1 MRERRVLLLLL
12 FTMLLLAMV
21 FATAAAAQD
30 DDSQPSLGDVARQAR
45 MQKQKDAQVQ
55 TKDATTNAAQT
66 KDTQSK
72 DAPSKDAQPIAAS
85 ALGKDSAK
93 DSDTSSKAAQS
104 KDASAKVVLVKGSKK
119 VVTNDEIPE
128 HVGPTS
134 TLPVT
139 VKAPGAPDPPP
150 NYEPGKVP
158 ADYVKNQI
166 LQMKQYISNLESSIQ
181 DLTDSIRYSGGSCVS
196 NCTQWNAQQQQKQ
209 QQVESMTSQLAQM
222 QKTLEATQ
230 EMARKQGYNSAIY
243 DP

>member
-1 MRERRVLLLLL
+1 MRELRTFLLLLL
-12 FTMLLLAMV
+12 SIAA
-21 FATAAAAQD
+21 FATVAAAQD
-30 DDSQPSLGDVARQAR
+30 DDSPSLGDVARQAR
-45 MQKQKDAQVQ
+45 LQKQKEAQAQ
-55 TKDATTNAAQT
+55 SKDA
-66 KDTQSK
+66 QSK
-72 DAPSKDAQPIAAS
+72 DAPAKDAQPAAAS
-85 ALGKDSAK
+85 TSGKDSAK
-93 DSDTSSKAAQS
+93 DKETSSQPVSS
-104 KDASAKVVLVKGSKK
+104 KTAPGKDESAKVILVKGSKK

-196 NCTQWNAQQQQKQ
+196 NCAQWNAQQQQKQ

-222 QKTLEATQ
+222 QKVLEATQ

>member
-1 MRERRVLLLLL
+1 MRELRTFLLLLL
-12 FTMLLLAMV
+12 SIAA
-21 FATAAAAQD
+21 FATVAAAQD
-30 DDSQPSLGDVARQAR
+30 DDSPSLGDVARQAR
-45 MQKQKDAQVQ
+45 LQKQKEAQ
-55 TKDATTNAAQT
+55 A
-66 KDTQSK
+66 QSK
-72 DAPSKDAQPIAAS
+72 DVPAKDAQPAAAS
-85 ALGKDSAK
+85 
-93 DSDTSSKAAQS
+93 TSSKDFAKDKETSSQPASS
-104 KDASAKVVLVKGSKK
+104 KTAPGKDESAKVILVKGSKK

-158 ADYVKNQI
+158 ANYLKNQI

-196 NCTQWNAQQQQKQ
+196 NCAQWNAQQQQKQ

-222 QKTLEATQ
+222 QKVLEATQ